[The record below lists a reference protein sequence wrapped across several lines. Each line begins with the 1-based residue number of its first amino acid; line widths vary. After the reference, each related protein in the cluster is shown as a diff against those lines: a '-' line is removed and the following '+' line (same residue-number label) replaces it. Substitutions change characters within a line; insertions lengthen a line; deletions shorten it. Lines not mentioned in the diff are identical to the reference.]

1 MRPRIFLSLALEND
15 KSEINNVLVETD
27 YANLKNLHH
36 EISYLVEQLESAKQQ
51 KIKKLGQM
59 L

>member
-1 MRPRIFLSLALEND
+1 MSFALEND